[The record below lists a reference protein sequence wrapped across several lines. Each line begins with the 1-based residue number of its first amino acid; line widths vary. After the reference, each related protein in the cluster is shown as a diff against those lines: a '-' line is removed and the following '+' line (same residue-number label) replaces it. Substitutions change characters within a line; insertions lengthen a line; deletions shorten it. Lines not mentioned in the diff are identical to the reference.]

1 MSDTKEN
8 LFAALAEFIAEKP
21 PEIKFYAY
29 LDDRGNVIATGT
41 DCVLEFAQQVEI
53 DEDSHKL
60 CIQRGVKLLELVGN
74 TLTIKQAELPKNKHL
89 VYYSHHTA
97 NPAVEIKVSGNR
109 VTAQLTK
116 KGQVE
121 LGQYANRGKITNK
134 IWIVD
139 GDHRHRCLAELK
151 VGNDFVTNSAEL
163 EYISNNMI
171 IATYPVFSS
180 YHFEQE

>member
-1 MSDTKEN
+1 MSNTQDN
-8 LFAALAEFIAEKP
+8 FWAALTGFVAEEAPKVV
-21 PEIKFYAY
+21 FYAF
-29 LDDRGNVIATGT
+29 LDERGNLVASGT
-41 DCVLEFAQQVEI
+41 DCSLDYAQQVEI

-60 CIQRGVKLLELVGN
+60 CVQRGPRLLELAGSKLVV
-74 TLTIKQAELPKNKHL
+74 KEAELPSSKHL
-89 VYYSHHTA
+89 VYFSHHTA
-97 NPAVEIKVSGNR
+97 APAVEVRVKGNR

-116 KGQVE
+116 KGQIE

-151 VGNDFVTNSAEL
+151 VGNDFVVSSAEL
-163 EYISNNMI
+163 EYISNNMV

>member
-1 MSDTKEN
+1 MSNTQEN
-8 LFAALAEFIAEKP
+8 FFAALAEFIKEEP
-21 PEIKFYAY
+21 VEIKFYAF
-29 LDDRGNVIATGT
+29 LDERGNVVATGT
-41 DCVLEFAQQVEI
+41 DCSLDHAQQVEI

-60 CIQRGVKLLELVGN
+60 CINRGPKLLELVGN
-74 TLTIKQAELPKNKHL
+74 RLEIKQAELPKNKHL
-89 VYYSHHTA
+89 VYFNHHTA
-97 NPAVEIKVSGNR
+97 DPAVEIKVTGRR

-116 KGQVE
+116 KGRVE

-151 VGNDFVTNSAEL
+151 VGNDFVTSSAEL